1 MSPLLAE
8 GFLRQMA
15 EVGGMSLLF
24 LEKKAQKLSSEL
36 LGEEGRPLETEVY
49 KKQGTKVVL

>member
-15 EVGGMSLLF
+15 EVGGTSLLF

>member
-1 MSPLLAE
+1 
-8 GFLRQMA
+8 MA